1 MSQIP
6 DDIDWSLTTW
16 EGSRREQLR
25 RALTLTLRERL
36 QAVEDMA
43 EVAERLRQMRE
54 TGKLSTGRPAQPAS
68 PASEVPAVHQTS
80 TKYGSNDE

>member
-6 DDIDWSLTTW
+6 VDIDWSLTTW

-25 RALTLTLRERL
+25 HALSFTLRERL

-43 EVAERLRQMRE
+43 EVAQRFKEMRE
-54 TGKLSTGRPAQPAS
+54 TGKSSVARPAQS
-68 PASEVPAVHQTS
+68 TSLTSETSAVRQTPPRYDS
-80 TKYGSNDE
+80 TD

>member
-1 MSQIP
+1 MSQMP

-25 RALTLTLRERL
+25 HALSFTLRERL

-43 EVAERLRQMRE
+43 EVAQRFQEMRE
-54 TGKLSTGRPAQPAS
+54 TGKSSTTRPAQPVPSADN
-68 PASEVPAVHQTS
+68 APAVHQIPAPYDS
-80 TKYGSNDE
+80 LDK

>member
-6 DDIDWSLTTW
+6 VDIDWSLTTW

-25 RALTLTLRERL
+25 HALSFTLRERL

-43 EVAERLRQMRE
+43 EVAQRFKEMRE
-54 TGKLSTGRPAQPAS
+54 TGKSSTARPAQS
-68 PASEVPAVHQTS
+68 TSLTSETIADRQTPPRYDS
-80 TKYGSNDE
+80 TD

>member
-25 RALTLTLRERL
+25 RWRTLTLRERL
-36 QAVEDMA
+36 QSLEDMA
-43 EVAERLRQMRE
+43 DLAEHFRQMRE
-54 TGKLSTGRPAQPAS
+54 TEKLSAGRSAQPAS
-68 PASEVPAVHQTS
+68 PASEAPAVRQTPPRYDS
-80 TKYGSNDE
+80 TE

>member
-16 EGSRREQLR
+16 EGSRQEQLR
-25 RALTLTLRERL
+25 HALSFTLRERL

-43 EVAERLRQMRE
+43 EVAQRFQEMHV
-54 TGKLSTGRPAQPAS
+54 TGKSSTAHPAQPS
-68 PASEVPAVHQTS
+68 PPADNAPAVHQTPAPYDS
-80 TKYGSNDE
+80 PDK

>member
-25 RALTLTLRERL
+25 HALNLTLRERW
-36 QAVEDMA
+36 QGVEDMA
-43 EVAERLRQMRE
+43 EVAQRFKAMRE
-54 TGKLSTGRPAQPAS
+54 TGKSSTTRPAQPAS
-68 PASEVPAVHQTS
+68 SASETPAVHQIPPRYDS
-80 TKYGSNDE
+80 TD

>member
-25 RALTLTLRERL
+25 HALSFTLRERL

-43 EVAERLRQMRE
+43 EVAQRFKEMRE
-54 TGKLSTGRPAQPAS
+54 TGKSSTARPAQS
-68 PASEVPAVHQTS
+68 TSLTSETSAVRQTPPRYDS
-80 TKYGSNDE
+80 TD

>member
-1 MSQIP
+1 MSQMP

-25 RALTLTLRERL
+25 HALSFTLRERL

-43 EVAERLRQMRE
+43 EVAQRFQEMRE
-54 TGKLSTGRPAQPAS
+54 TGKSSTTRPAQPVPPVNNA
-68 PASEVPAVHQTS
+68 PAVHQTPTPYDS
-80 TKYGSNDE
+80 LD